1 MKPEIYSKL
10 QSNMEH
16 NKNLDKIKTSIQELF
31 DKSDQEKVNLFESI
45 EMLWLDSS
53 IKKKKKEVS
62 LPEKL
67 NSNVVRIRQ
76 LLAAAWLEDL
86 KEEFTFLV

>member
-1 MKPEIYSKL
+1 MKQEIYSRL
-10 QSNMEH
+10 QLNMEH
-16 NKNLDKIKTSIQELF
+16 DKNLNKLKMSIQELF
-31 DKSDQEKVNLFESI
+31 DKSDQEKINLLESI
-45 EMLWLDSS
+45 EILWLDPS

-67 NSNVVRIRQ
+67 NSNVIRIRQ

-86 KEEFTFLV
+86 KE

>member
-1 MKPEIYSKL
+1 
-10 QSNMEH
+10 MEH
-16 NKNLDKIKTSIQELF
+16 NKNLDKIKISIQELF
-31 DKSDQEKVNLFESI
+31 DKSDQEKINLFESI

-76 LLAAAWLEDL
+76 LLAPAWLEDL
-86 KEEFTFLV
+86 KE

>member
-16 NKNLDKIKTSIQELF
+16 NKNLDKIKISIQELF

-53 IKKKKKEVS
+53 IKKKKKEVG

-86 KEEFTFLV
+86 KE

>member
-86 KEEFTFLV
+86 KD

>member
-1 MKPEIYSKL
+1 MKLEIYSKL

-16 NKNLDKIKTSIQELF
+16 NKNLDKIKISIQELF

-86 KEEFTFLV
+86 KE

>member
-31 DKSDQEKVNLFESI
+31 DKSEQEKLNLFESI

-86 KEEFTFLV
+86 KE

>member
-1 MKPEIYSKL
+1 
-10 QSNMEH
+10 MEH
-16 NKNLDKIKTSIQELF
+16 NKNLDKIKISIQELF

-45 EMLWLDSS
+45 EMLWLDSP

-86 KEEFTFLV
+86 KE

>member
-31 DKSDQEKVNLFESI
+31 DKSDQEKINLFESI

-86 KEEFTFLV
+86 KE

>member
-1 MKPEIYSKL
+1 
-10 QSNMEH
+10 MEH

>member
-16 NKNLDKIKTSIQELF
+16 NKNLDKIKISIQELF

-76 LLAAAWLEDL
+76 FLAAAWLEDL
-86 KEEFTFLV
+86 KE

>member
-86 KEEFTFLV
+86 KE

>member
-1 MKPEIYSKL
+1 MGHDKDL
-10 QSNMEH
+10 
-16 NKNLDKIKTSIQELF
+16 NKVKISIQELF
-31 DKSDQEKVNLFESI
+31 DKSYQEKTNLLDSI
-45 EMLWLDSS
+45 EMLWLDAS

-86 KEEFTFLV
+86 KE

>member
-1 MKPEIYSKL
+1 MKQEIYLRSQL
-10 QSNMEH
+10 NMEH
-16 NKNLDKIKTSIQELF
+16 DKDLNKIKISIQELF
-31 DKSDQEKVNLFESI
+31 DKSDQENVNLLESI
-45 EMLWLDSS
+45 VKLWLYAS

-67 NSNVVRIRQ
+67 NSNVIRIRQ

-86 KEEFTFLV
+86 KE

>member
-1 MKPEIYSKL
+1 MKQEIYLRSQL
-10 QSNMEH
+10 NMEH
-16 NKNLDKIKTSIQELF
+16 EKNLNKLKTSIQELF
-31 DKSDQEKVNLFESI
+31 DKSKQEKINLLESI
-45 EMLWLDSS
+45 EMLWLDAS

-67 NSNVVRIRQ
+67 NSNVIRIRQ

-86 KEEFTFLV
+86 KE